1 MGSLLKTIMS
11 KREGDAGPKAPA
23 APPSIV
29 IPPAVAPVKTLVPGK
44 EPISPPS
51 RVQGGG
57 GVRTELPKAKKSY
70 AVSCDNVQGAE
81 RLAWLWNKSVSQV
94 VDQALKEFLAARRHE
109 LNAAEDL
116 WKKADRKEA
125 V

>member
-1 MGSLLKTIMS
+1 MSSLLKSIMS
-11 KREGDAGPKAPA
+11 KREVDVGPKAPA

-29 IPPAVAPVKTLVPGK
+29 VPPPAGIGTPPVSKRESLL
-44 EPISPPS
+44 PPS
-51 RVQGGG
+51 RVEGGG

-70 AVSCDNVQGAE
+70 AVSCDNVEGAE
-81 RLAWLWNKSVSQV
+81 RLAWLWNKSVSHV
-94 VDQALKEFLAARRHE
+94 VDQALKEFLGARRHE
-109 LNAAEDL
+109 LIAAEEL